1 MGSICISPKE
11 QESNNIP
18 NKRNQMNQVS
28 PIFQTKNNQI
38 NQNQNQNNNNNIGI
52 NKEKDLNKNNNTNP
66 NSNIKK
72 PELHVY
78 DQNLLVS
85 TASMQSNASS
95 DQKEILITGG
105 KLNPDYLYQ
114 SGDLSNSNY
123 INLVKYKNGN
133 EKPLTESF
141 NSISYSQ
148 GNNRNKINISD
159 ENKAGT
165 FVSNRR
171 PNLPIMQSQ
180 KLKQNQFNFNNNN
193 NKINVSLHG
202 SGAGPGAYIYYPNK
216 DNVPILDFEN
226 ISEEMEEKN

>member
-38 NQNQNQNNNNNIGI
+38 NQNQNNNNNIGI

-105 KLNPDYLYQ
+105 KLNPEYLYQ

-133 EKPLTESF
+133 ETPLTESF

-148 GNNRNKINISD
+148 GNNSNKINISD

-180 KLKQNQFNFNNNN
+180 KLKQNQFNFNNNNN

>member
-38 NQNQNQNNNNNIGI
+38 NQNQNNNNNIGI

>member
-38 NQNQNQNNNNNIGI
+38 NQNQNNNNNIGI

-133 EKPLTESF
+133 ETPLTESF

-148 GNNRNKINISD
+148 GNNSNKINISD

>member
-38 NQNQNQNNNNNIGI
+38 NQNQNNNNNIGI

-114 SGDLSNSNY
+114 SGALSNSNY

>member
-38 NQNQNQNNNNNIGI
+38 NQNQNNNNNIGI

-148 GNNRNKINISD
+148 GNKRNKINISD

>member
-38 NQNQNQNNNNNIGI
+38 NQNQNNNNNIGI

-133 EKPLTESF
+133 ETPLTESF

-193 NKINVSLHG
+193 NNKINVSLHG

>member
-38 NQNQNQNNNNNIGI
+38 NQNQNNNNIGI

-78 DQNLLVS
+78 KENLLVS

-123 INLVKYKNGN
+123 INLVKIKKGN
-133 EKPLTESF
+133 ETPLTESF

-148 GNNRNKINISD
+148 GNNSNKINISD

-171 PNLPIMQSQ
+171 PNLPIMQSQSQ

>member
-38 NQNQNQNNNNNIGI
+38 NQNQNNNNNIGI

-133 EKPLTESF
+133 ETPLTESF

>member
-38 NQNQNQNNNNNIGI
+38 NQNQNNNNNNIGI

-133 EKPLTESF
+133 ETPLTESF
-141 NSISYSQ
+141 NSVSYSR
-148 GNNRNKINISD
+148 GNNSNKANISD

-180 KLKQNQFNFNNNN
+180 KLKQNQFNYNNNN

>member
-38 NQNQNQNNNNNIGI
+38 NQNQNNNNNIGI

-78 DQNLLVS
+78 KENLLVS

>member
-38 NQNQNQNNNNNIGI
+38 NQNQ
-52 NKEKDLNKNNNTNP
+52 NNNTNP

-193 NKINVSLHG
+193 NNKINVSLHG

>member
-38 NQNQNQNNNNNIGI
+38 NQNQNNNNNIGI

-193 NKINVSLHG
+193 NNKINVSLHG

>member
-1 MGSICISPKE
+1 MGGICISSKE
-11 QESNNIP
+11 QESNNIH
-18 NKRNQMNQVS
+18 NKTSQISQAS
-28 PIFQTKNNQI
+28 QTSQTKNNQI
-38 NQNQNQNNNNNIGI
+38 NQNNNNIAI
-52 NKEKDLNKNNNTNP
+52 NKEKDMNKNNNTNP

-85 TASMQSNASS
+85 TTSMQSNASS
-95 DQKEILITGG
+95 VQKEILITGG
-105 KLNPDYLYQ
+105 KLNPNYLYQ

-133 EKPLTESF
+133 ETPLTESF
-141 NSISYSQ
+141 NSVSYSR
-148 GNNRNKINISD
+148 GNNSNKANISD

-180 KLKQNQFNFNNNN
+180 KLKQNQSNYNNNN

-226 ISEEMEEKN
+226 ISEETEEKN

>member
-18 NKRNQMNQVS
+18 NKRNQMNQIS

-38 NQNQNQNNNNNIGI
+38 NQNQNNNNNIGI

-133 EKPLTESF
+133 ETPLTESF

>member
-38 NQNQNQNNNNNIGI
+38 NQNNNNNNIGI

-78 DQNLLVS
+78 KENLLVS

-105 KLNPDYLYQ
+105 KLNPEYLYQ

-133 EKPLTESF
+133 ETPLSESF

>member
-38 NQNQNQNNNNNIGI
+38 NQNQNNNNNIGI

-78 DQNLLVS
+78 KENLLVS

-133 EKPLTESF
+133 ETPLTESF

>member
-38 NQNQNQNNNNNIGI
+38 NQNNNNIAI
-52 NKEKDLNKNNNTNP
+52 NKEKDMNKNNNTNP

-78 DQNLLVS
+78 KENLLVS

-105 KLNPDYLYQ
+105 KLNPEYLYQ

-133 EKPLTESF
+133 ETPLTESF
-141 NSISYSQ
+141 NSVSYSR
-148 GNNRNKINISD
+148 GNNSNKANISD

-180 KLKQNQFNFNNNN
+180 KLKQNCKFRIVISRASILSFINF
-193 NKINVSLHG
+193 
-202 SGAGPGAYIYYPNK
+202 Y
-216 DNVPILDFEN
+216 
-226 ISEEMEEKN
+226 

>member
-38 NQNQNQNNNNNIGI
+38 NQNQNNNNNIGI

-105 KLNPDYLYQ
+105 KLNPEYLYQ

>member
-38 NQNQNQNNNNNIGI
+38 NQNQNNNNNNIGI

-78 DQNLLVS
+78 KENLLVS

-105 KLNPDYLYQ
+105 KLNPEYLYQ

-133 EKPLTESF
+133 ETPLTESF
-141 NSISYSQ
+141 NSVSYLR
-148 GNNRNKINISD
+148 GNNSNKANISD

-180 KLKQNQFNFNNNN
+180 KLKQNQFNYNNNN

>member
-38 NQNQNQNNNNNIGI
+38 NQNQNNNNNIGI

-123 INLVKYKNGN
+123 IN
-133 EKPLTESF
+133 
-141 NSISYSQ
+141 
-148 GNNRNKINISD
+148 
-159 ENKAGT
+159 
-165 FVSNRR
+165 
-171 PNLPIMQSQ
+171 
-180 KLKQNQFNFNNNN
+180 
-193 NKINVSLHG
+193 
-202 SGAGPGAYIYYPNK
+202 
-216 DNVPILDFEN
+216 
-226 ISEEMEEKN
+226 